1 LAASSQLTEIGTML
15 SAIRDEAVHLSDGAE
30 PFKLFAGND
39 HGVFRAAIETSP
51 AGTVVCD
58 GASIILFCNRRAEA
72 MFGYAPGAL
81 IGCSADRLIPETP
94 SFAQLDAHF
103 GDSRIVHGRRRDGSD
118 VRVEMALTSISR
130 NGRRL
135 VIVSLIEAAQPP
147 QVAPPAAP
155 TPRPRVALI
164 EDRAALRRPA
174 SPIAPGKVIA
184 ESAAALQALTQ
195 IAHVAPTNATVLLT
209 GETGSGKEVF
219 AQAIH
224 DLNSRNRRPMVRVNC
239 GAIPGGLL
247 ESELFGHER
256 GAFTGALTQQIGR
269 FEQAHGSTIFLDEI
283 GEMPLEGQVKLLRV
297 LQSKEVERL
306 GGNRSVKVDVRIIA
320 ATNRDLE
327 RAVESREFRADLYY
341 RLNIF
346 PVHVPPL
353 RERVEDI
360 PSLVW
365 SFVDDIAA
373 SCGKRIDSISQESMA
388 ALQRYS
394 WPGNVRELRN
404 VIERA
409 VIVAGG
415 PHLTVEAPRP
425 ANGGRPSTLRLD
437 EVEIDHIRTVLDKT
451 SWRIRGAAG
460 AADLLGMKPTTLESR
475 MAKLGIR
482 RSA

>member
-1 LAASSQLTEIGTML
+1 ML
-15 SAIRDEAVHLSDGAE
+15 SATRDEAVRLSNGAE
-30 PFKLFAGND
+30 PFGLFAGND

-58 GASIILFCNRRAEA
+58 GASIVLFCNRRAEA

-81 IGCSADRLIPETP
+81 IGCSVDRLIPDP
-94 SFAQLDAHF
+94 SFAADLDAHSA
-103 GDSRIVHGRRRDGSD
+103 GSRLACCRRRDGSD
-118 VRVEMALTSISR
+118 IQMEMALTSISR

-135 VIVSLIEAAQPP
+135 VIVSLIEAARPSQLQEP
-147 QVAPPAAP
+147 APVTAQ
-155 TPRPRVALI
+155 RSRVVLVENRDSI
-164 EDRAALRRPA
+164 RRPA
-174 SPIAPGKVIA
+174 NPVAPGQIVA
-184 ESAAALQALTQ
+184 ESAAARRALTQ

-224 DLNSRNRRPMVRVNC
+224 DMNSRHRRPMVRVNC
-239 GAIPGGLL
+239 GAIPAGLL

-256 GAFTGALTQQIGR
+256 GAFTGAMSQQIGR

-283 GEMPLEGQVKLLRV
+283 GEMPLDGQVKLLRV
-297 LQSKEVERL
+297 LQTKEVERV
-306 GGNRSVKVDVRIIA
+306 GGNRSLKVDVRIIA
-320 ATNRDLE
+320 ATNRELE

-360 PSLVW
+360 AALVW
-365 SFVDDIAA
+365 SFVDDISAT
-373 SCGKRIDSISQESMA
+373 CGKQIDSISRESMS
-388 ALQRYS
+388 ALHRHS

-409 VIVAGG
+409 VIVAAGS
-415 PHLTVEAPRP
+415 HLTVEPPRS
-425 ANGGRPSTLRLD
+425 ASSTRIRTLKLD
-437 EVEIDHIRTVLDKT
+437 EIECEHIRTVLDRT
-451 SWRIRGAAG
+451 DWRVRGAAG
-460 AADLLGMKPTTLESR
+460 AADLLGLKPTTLESR

>member
-1 LAASSQLTEIGTML
+1 ML
-15 SAIRDEAVHLSDGAE
+15 SATRDEALHLSNGAE
-30 PFKLFAGND
+30 PFGLFAGND

-81 IGCSADRLIPETP
+81 IGCSVDRLIPDP
-94 SFAQLDAHF
+94 SFAAHLDAHSAA
-103 GDSRIVHGRRRDGSD
+103 GRIADCRRRDGSD

-135 VIVSLIEAAQPP
+135 VIVSLIEAAPRSQLREA
-147 QVAPPAAP
+147 APAPAAP
-155 TPRPRVALI
+155 QRPRVALI
-164 EDRAALRRPA
+164 EDRDSIRRPA
-174 SPIAPGKVIA
+174 NPVAPGQIVA
-184 ESAAALQALTQ
+184 ESAAARLALTQ

-224 DLNSRNRRPMVRVNC
+224 DMNSRQRRPMVRVNC
-239 GAIPGGLL
+239 AAIPAGLL

-256 GAFTGALTQQIGR
+256 GAFTGALSQQIGR

-283 GEMPLEGQVKLLRV
+283 GEMPLDGQVKLLRV
-297 LQSKEVERL
+297 LQTKEVERV
-306 GGNRSVKVDVRIIA
+306 GGNRSVKIDVRIIA
-320 ATNRDLE
+320 ATNRELE

-353 RERVEDI
+353 RERVDDI
-360 PSLVW
+360 PALVW
-365 SFVDDIAA
+365 SFVDDISAA
-373 SCGKRIDSISQESMA
+373 CGKQIDSISRESMS

-409 VIVAGG
+409 VIVAAS
-415 PHLTVEAPRP
+415 PHLRVETPRL
-425 ANGGRPSTLRLD
+425 AAGARLATLRLE
-437 EVEIDHIRTVLDKT
+437 EVEVDHIRTVLDKT

-460 AADLLGMKPTTLESR
+460 AADLLGLKPTTLESR
-475 MAKLGIR
+475 MTKFGIR